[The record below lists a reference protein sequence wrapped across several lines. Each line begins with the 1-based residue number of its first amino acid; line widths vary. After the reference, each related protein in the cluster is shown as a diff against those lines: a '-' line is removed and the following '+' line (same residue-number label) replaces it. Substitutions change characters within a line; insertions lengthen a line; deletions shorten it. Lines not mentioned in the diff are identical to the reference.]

1 MSQQVRCFHILQKHT
16 GSRNPNDSY
25 RKKPITR
32 SLDEARQNIQNF
44 KDQIKSMEDFT
55 RIAGEFSECGSAAN
69 GGDLGHFGP
78 GQMQKPFE
86 EAAFSLQVGGM
97 AVGVE
102 TDSGVHIILRVE

>member
-44 KDQIKSMEDFT
+44 KD
-55 RIAGEFSECGSAAN
+55 
-69 GGDLGHFGP
+69 
-78 GQMQKPFE
+78 
-86 EAAFSLQVGGM
+86 
-97 AVGVE
+97 
-102 TDSGVHIILRVE
+102 